1 MSSAP
6 YPEGVA
12 ALRQL
17 IVRRRELSIEWHDLT
32 AKVARLKECER
43 ELQSVNADIM
53 DSLRSMDVHS
63 TLNSGW
69 ERRFLE
75 LLNLL
80 DKQASEKPP

>member
-17 IVRRRELSIEWHDLT
+17 LIRRRELSVEWHDLT

-43 ELQSVNADIM
+43 ELHSVNADIM
-53 DSLRSMDVHS
+53 DSLKSMDVH
-63 TLNSGW
+63 TTHNAGW

-80 DKQASEKPP
+80 EKQASEKPP